1 MKEEN
6 ESMSTDRFT
15 DLLSD
20 YSDHDLP
27 RAEYDAVEQ
36 HLTTCTECRETLA
49 GLVAVKARAAS
60 LVDPPAPTD
69 LWAGIA
75 SRIGTAGST
84 RVAPARKAAQVI
96 ELPRPRR
103 AWATPQWVLA
113 VAAFA
118 IVAVGAAWF
127 VQTRTIPAGTP
138 SQTTHVDPNANF
150 NADHIENEIQDLQAA
165 LERGRGKLAPET
177 VKVLEEN
184 LRVIHKALNDART
197 ALAQDPANLELK
209 DYLAGSV
216 QKKLDMVKRAAE
228 LAGV

>member
-1 MKEEN
+1 
-6 ESMSTDRFT
+6 MSTDRFT
-15 DLLSD
+15 ELLSD
-20 YSDHDLP
+20 YLDHDLP
-27 RAEYDAVEQ
+27 HPEYDAVER
-36 HLTTCTECRETLA
+36 HLSTCTECREILA

-84 RVAPARKAAQVI
+84 RVAPSRPAQVL
-96 ELPRPRR
+96 ELSKPRR
-103 AWATPQWVLA
+103 TWTTPQWVLA
-113 VAAFA
+113 AAAFA

-127 VQTRTIPAGTP
+127 VQTRKPAGGSLQVVVRGTAGTDA
-138 SQTTHVDPNANF
+138 SSAAFDPNQ
-150 NADHIENEIQDLQAA
+150 IETEIRDLQAA
-165 LERGRGKLAPET
+165 LDRGRGKLAPET
-177 VKVLEEN
+177 VQALEDN
-184 LRVIHKALNDART
+184 LRIIHKALEDART
-197 ALAQDPANLELK
+197 ALAQDPANRDLK